1 MPSPRQPA
9 AIAVDCSVDPFKH
22 VFICRQQG
30 HPHCIQDSRRLV
42 IQAVQTAKLL
52 NLARSRDPGDRE
64 RLLSGIIELCEAGQA
79 VGAPTDP
86 DVQRLLDSIFM
97 TLVVEAERDIRQ
109 RLSERLADA
118 PWAPSALINIL
129 ALDEI
134 EIARPIIARSP
145 VLQDHDL
152 IRLMVQATLEHQ
164 IEIARR
170 PRLSASVV
178 EAILARDE
186 PAVLT
191 AMASNET
198 AEISADGLRRLVG
211 RAKDVVALRS
221 PLARHPLLSSELAE
235 QLYLWVGRALREALT
250 NRFHLDPATLAEAVG
265 ETLRAAHQGESPA
278 NEGDRE
284 PDDEREDMERSLVEK
299 LDAAGQ
305 LRPGYLLR
313 VLREGRLPLFIV
325 ALARL
330 GQFDSAQI
338 RRAIDSNRPELL
350 ALACS
355 AVGIDRSVF
364 PTILEHVRQ
373 LNGGRPGGGD
383 EGARRAGSAF
393 GPFTPDI
400 AGMAF
405 RQAVS
410 AV

>member
-1 MPSPRQPA
+1 
-9 AIAVDCSVDPFKH
+9 
-22 VFICRQQG
+22 
-30 HPHCIQDSRRLV
+30 
-42 IQAVQTAKLL
+42 LL
-52 NLARSRDPGDRE
+52 T
-64 RLLSGIIELCEAGQA
+64 GIIDLCEAGQA
-79 VGAPTDP
+79 IDAPADP

-109 RLSERLADA
+109 RLSARLADA

-152 IRLMVQATLEHQ
+152 IRLLVQATLEHQ
-164 IEIARR
+164 IEVARR
-170 PRLSASVV
+170 PKLAASVV
-178 EAILARDE
+178 EAILARGE

-191 AMASNET
+191 ALASNDT
-198 AEISADGLRRLVG
+198 AELSHDGLRRLVD
-211 RAKDVVALRS
+211 RAKDIVALRS
-221 PLARHPLLSSELAE
+221 PLARHPGLSGELAE
-235 QLYLWVGRALREALT
+235 QLYLWVGRALRDALT
-250 NRFHLDPATLAEAVG
+250 ARFHLDPDAMAKAVDEALHSAHRG
-265 ETLRAAHQGESPA
+265 EDAPSDAPVES
-278 NEGDRE
+278 EQ
-284 PDDEREDMERSLVEK
+284 EREEMERSLVEK
-299 LDAAGQ
+299 LDSAGQ

-313 VLREGRLPLFIV
+313 VLREGRLPLFV
-325 ALARL
+325 LALARL
-330 GQFDSAQI
+330 GNFEPPQI

-355 AVGIDRSVF
+355 AVSIDRSVF
-364 PTILEHVRQ
+364 PTILDHVRQ
-373 LNGGRPGGGD
+373 LNGGRPGGGA

-405 RQAVS
+405 RQAVG

>member
-1 MPSPRQPA
+1 
-9 AIAVDCSVDPFKH
+9 
-22 VFICRQQG
+22 
-30 HPHCIQDSRRLV
+30 
-42 IQAVQTAKLL
+42 
-52 NLARSRDPGDRE
+52 
-64 RLLSGIIELCEAGQA
+64 
-79 VGAPTDP
+79 
-86 DVQRLLDSIFM
+86 M

-109 RLSERLADA
+109 RLAERLADA
-118 PWAPSALINIL
+118 AWAPSALINIL

-152 IRLMVQATLEHQ
+152 IRLLVQATLEHQ
-164 IEIARR
+164 IEVARR
-170 PRLSASVV
+170 PRLDASVV
-178 EAILARDE
+178 EAILARGE

-191 AMASNET
+191 ALASNDT
-198 AEISADGLRRLVG
+198 AELSKEGLRRLVD
-211 RAKDVVALRS
+211 RAREIVALRS
-221 PLARHPLLSSELAE
+221 PLARHPRLSTDLAE
-235 QLYLWVGRALREALT
+235 QLYLWVGRALRDALT
-250 NRFHLDPATLAEAVG
+250 ARFHLDPDIMAAAVDEA
-265 ETLRAAHQGESPA
+265 LRAAHNGEDSA
-278 NEGDRE
+278 NDGAVENE
-284 PDDEREDMERSLVEK
+284 EEREEMERSLVEK

-313 VLREGRLPLFIV
+313 VLREGRLPLFV
-325 ALARL
+325 MALARL
-330 GQFDSAQI
+330 GHFEPGQV

-405 RQAVS
+405 RQAVG

>member
-1 MPSPRQPA
+1 M
-9 AIAVDCSVDPFKH
+9 
-22 VFICRQQG
+22 
-30 HPHCIQDSRRLV
+30 
-42 IQAVQTAKLL
+42 T
-52 NLARSRDPGDRE
+52 
-64 RLLSGIIELCEAGQA
+64 GIIELCEADQLT
-79 VGAPTDP
+79 GAPADP

-152 IRLMVQATLEHQ
+152 IRLLVQATLEHQ
-164 IEIARR
+164 IEVARR

-178 EAILARDE
+178 EAIMARGE

-191 AMASNET
+191 AMASNDT
-198 AEISADGLRRLVG
+198 AEISTGSMRRLVD

-221 PLARHPLLSSELAE
+221 PLARHPRLSSELAE
-235 QLYLWVGRALREALT
+235 QLYLWVGRALRDALT
-250 NRFHLDPATLAEAVG
+250 ARFQLDPEAMAAAVDEAQRLAHSGTHPADLG
-265 ETLRAAHQGESPA
+265 LMES
-278 NEGDRE
+278 EEDRE
-284 PDDEREDMERSLVEK
+284 EMERSLVEK
-299 LDAAGQ
+299 LDSAGQ

-313 VLREGRLPLFIV
+313 VLREGRLPLFV
-325 ALARL
+325 MALARL
-330 GQFDSAQI
+330 GRFEPAHI
-338 RRAIDSNRPELL
+338 RRAIDGNRPELL

-355 AVGIDRSVF
+355 AVSIDRSVF

-373 LNGGRPGGGD
+373 LNGGRPGGGE

-405 RQAVS
+405 RQAVG

>member
-1 MPSPRQPA
+1 M
-9 AIAVDCSVDPFKH
+9 
-22 VFICRQQG
+22 
-30 HPHCIQDSRRLV
+30 
-42 IQAVQTAKLL
+42 T
-52 NLARSRDPGDRE
+52 LARSRDPGDRE
-64 RLLSGIIELCEAGQA
+64 RLLTGIIELCEAGQTA
-79 VGAPTDP
+79 GAPTDP
-86 DVQRLLDSIFM
+86 DIQRLLDSIFM

-164 IEIARR
+164 IEVARR
-170 PRLSASVV
+170 PRLAASVV
-178 EAILARDE
+178 EAILAREE

-191 AMASNET
+191 ALASNET
-198 AEISADGLRRLVG
+198 AEISTDGLRRLVG

-221 PLARHPLLSSELAE
+221 PLARHPMLSSEFAE

-250 NRFHLDPATLAEAVG
+250 ARFHLDADVMAAAVDEA
-265 ETLRAAHQGESPA
+265 LRAAHRGEDPDQDGVIES
-278 NEGDRE
+278 EEDRE
-284 PDDEREDMERSLVEK
+284 EMERSLVEK

-313 VLREGRLPLFIV
+313 VLREGRLPLFV
-325 ALARL
+325 MALARL
-330 GQFDSAQI
+330 GKFDPAQI

-393 GPFTPDI
+393 GPFTPDV

-405 RQAVS
+405 RQAVG

>member
-1 MPSPRQPA
+1 MFSFGLRKVILEAPA
-9 AIAVDCSVDPFKH
+9 
-22 VFICRQQG
+22 
-30 HPHCIQDSRRLV
+30 DSRSRA
-42 IQAVQTAKLL
+42 ISAVEISTLMT
-52 NLARSRDPGDRE
+52 LARSREPGDRE
-64 RLLSGIIELCEAGQA
+64 RLLTGIIDLCEAGRA
-79 VGAPTDP
+79 KGEPTHP
-86 DVQRLLDSIFM
+86 DVQALLNSIFM
-97 TLVVEAERDIRQ
+97 TLVVEAERDIRH

-118 PWAPSALINIL
+118 DWAPSALINIM

-145 VLQDHDL
+145 VLNDHDL
-152 IRLMVQATLEHQ
+152 VRLLVQATLEHQ

-170 PRLSASVV
+170 PRLSPPVID
-178 EAILARDE
+178 AIIERDE

-191 AMASNET
+191 ALAANET
-198 AEISADGLRRLVG
+198 AEISDQAMRRLVD
-211 RAKDVVALRS
+211 RSRDVVALRS
-221 PLARHPLLSSELAE
+221 PLARHPRMSSDLAE
-235 QLYLWVGRALREALT
+235 QLYVLVGHALREALAT
-250 NRFHLDPATLAEAVG
+250 RFNLDTARMQGALDEA
-265 ETLRAAHQGESPA
+265 LRAAHRGESEVEIGPV
-278 NEGDRE
+278 EQ
-284 PDDEREDMERSLVEK
+284 DEDREDMERSLIEK
-299 LDAAGQ
+299 LDSAGQ

-313 VLREGRLPLFIV
+313 VLREGRLQLFIM

-330 GQFDSAQI
+330 GDFEPPQI
-338 RRAIDSNRPELL
+338 RRAIDSAKPELL

-383 EGARRAGSAF
+383 EGLRRASSAF

-405 RQAVS
+405 RQAVG